1 MLSTRVFRPTML
13 AGIIYGREVG
23 STQPMQQL
31 GGCEELTLAIDET
44 KINQA
49 NFESSGGGNRATVFR
64 INEMTLA
71 AKLQDLNPIN
81 LARTLRGLHTEV
93 AASTVVD
100 ELGSALPGGLVPT
113 DHINP
118 TTVVVRNATSSAVIA
133 AAANFEVRPE
143 GIWWFDDSA
152 ALATARAA
160 DLAAWE
166 IANPTLDPAD
176 YEWPGLGIEMDYAYN
191 GYDVIE
197 TLTRAAPIMEFMFA
211 GMNEASEDAASIVDI
226 WRVQLSATKG
236 LNLISAGSFST
247 LDIEGEVLKDPTKT
261 GAAISK
267 YMRKRMA
274 TPA

>member
-13 AGIIYGREVG
+13 AGVIYGREVG

-49 NFESSGGGNRATVFR
+49 NYESSGGGNRATVFR

-118 TTVVVRNATSSAVIA
+118 TTVVVRNAASSAVIA
-133 AAANFEVRPE
+133 AAGNFEVRPE
-143 GIWWFDDSA
+143 GLWWFDDST
-152 ALATARAA
+152 ALATA
-160 DLAAWE
+160 LEAWE
-166 IANPTLDPAD
+166 TANPTLEAAD
-176 YEWPGLGIEMDYAYN
+176 WPGLGIEMDYAFG

-247 LDIEGEVLKDPTKT
+247 LDIEGEVLRDTTKT
-261 GAAISK
+261 GAGISK